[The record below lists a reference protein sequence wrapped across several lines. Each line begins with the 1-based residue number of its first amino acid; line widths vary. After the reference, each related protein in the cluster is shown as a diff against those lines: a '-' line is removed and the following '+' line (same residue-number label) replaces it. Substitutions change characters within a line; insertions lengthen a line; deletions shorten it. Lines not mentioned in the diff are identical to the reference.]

1 MNVHTRLPSHAT
13 ADDEVITGVNV
24 FPQLSA
30 TVGGV
35 GTVFVLAGHATV
47 DEPFDGMVTTG
58 ALTVIVC
65 TTLVKFPQTS
75 VIL

>member
-1 MNVHTRLPSHAT
+1 MKLYVLVPAHVGIAVT
-13 ADDEVITGVNV
+13 APAVTDNGI
-24 FPQLSA
+24 PQLSA

-58 ALTVIVC
+58 ALTVY
-65 TTLVKFPQTS
+65 T
-75 VIL
+75 